1 MDENVN
7 KETEREADRKT
18 ERKAEGKFD
27 GTMNRGLRIA
37 LYMRLSIK
45 EKEEEGESGSIQNQ
59 RILLLDFIKKH
70 FQEYSLYEFLDDGF
84 SGKNMNRPGV
94 IKMLDMVK
102 EAALDCIMVKDFS
115 RFSRDYIELGSYME
129 QIFPFMR
136 VRFISINDHYDSA
149 EWEGQAGEL
158 DVCFRNLMYDLYSK
172 DLSVKVKSSLEIK
185 KARGQ
190 YISASC
196 PFGYVKAPEDKHKL
210 LIQEKE
216 AQVVRRIFALTLE
229 GMSSTEIARIFNK
242 EGVRTPGKF
251 RSGAEPGR
259 AAEGGT
265 ESLWGSSTVCAI
277 LRNEVYMGDMVYGK
291 TSREGPGGRSRM
303 RPRGEWKVF
312 RNHHAPIVSR
322 EVFQEIQKRRGGKC
336 TFDRGKRNPLRGRLV
351 CACCGRNLYLRRGEH
366 PYFCCPGLYTNFLER
381 CVRKADAGFLEQR
394 ILSEI
399 QRREAGRWNFQELW
413 QHREEELAQRRKAL
427 RAERRRLHSKK
438 TALERERAEAYMRY
452 TEVETAGDYKACRR
466 FLQETERRE
475 KELETLL
482 WEREKNQEYVEK
494 QLTKKLDRAELMAY
508 YGLDRLTEDLAE
520 RFLEKIV
527 VSGEETLEI
536 YWKET

>member
-172 DLSVKVKSSLEIK
+172 DLSVKVKSFSK
-185 KARGQ
+185 PVG
-190 YISASC
+190 
-196 PFGYVKAPEDKHKL
+196 
-210 LIQEKE
+210 
-216 AQVVRRIFALTLE
+216 
-229 GMSSTEIARIFNK
+229 
-242 EGVRTPGKF
+242 GV
-251 RSGAEPGR
+251 
-259 AAEGGT
+259 
-265 ESLWGSSTVCAI
+265 
-277 LRNEVYMGDMVYGK
+277 
-291 TSREGPGGRSRM
+291 
-303 RPRGEWKVF
+303 
-312 RNHHAPIVSR
+312 
-322 EVFQEIQKRRGGKC
+322 
-336 TFDRGKRNPLRGRLV
+336 
-351 CACCGRNLYLRRGEH
+351 
-366 PYFCCPGLYTNFLER
+366 
-381 CVRKADAGFLEQR
+381 
-394 ILSEI
+394 
-399 QRREAGRWNFQELW
+399 
-413 QHREEELAQRRKAL
+413 
-427 RAERRRLHSKK
+427 
-438 TALERERAEAYMRY
+438 
-452 TEVETAGDYKACRR
+452 
-466 FLQETERRE
+466 
-475 KELETLL
+475 
-482 WEREKNQEYVEK
+482 
-494 QLTKKLDRAELMAY
+494 
-508 YGLDRLTEDLAE
+508 
-520 RFLEKIV
+520 
-527 VSGEETLEI
+527 
-536 YWKET
+536 